1 MKQHS
6 AFTVIEILVVIVII
20 GVLTAISL
28 PAICKAREAANRA
41 ACANNLKQLGL
52 ACHSYH
58 DVAQVFP
65 PGYSA
70 GSSADSTAT
79 QPGWGWAAHL
89 LPYLEQSAVRDRI
102 DFCLPVED
110 PVNAT
115 ARLTTLPA
123 FRCPSDSGSSL
134 AFAIVNA
141 NRQPITQAAPSSY
154 AASCG
159 AAELDDIPGPM
170 EGVFYGNSRV
180 SIASITDGTS
190 TTCLIGDRASSWSM
204 TPWAGAVQGGIVVG
218 GPSNPARQNPDA
230 TEPAP
235 YMCLAQ
241 TREINDWD
249 DRDGALDDF
258 HSEHAGGINM
268 LFADGTV
275 RFLRQ
280 TMDPIVFG
288 ALGTKA
294 GGEVVNDSDF

>member
-1 MKQHS
+1 MKRQS
-6 AFTVIEILVVIVII
+6 AFTLIELLLAIVII
-20 GVLTAISL
+20 GVLIAISL
-28 PAICKAREAANRA
+28 PAICKAREAANRT

-65 PGYSA
+65 PGYSS
-70 GSSADSTAT
+70 GSTADPTST

-89 LPYLEQSAVRDRI
+89 LPYLEQRAVCDRI
-102 DFCLPVED
+102 DFCRPVED
-110 PVNAT
+110 PVNAA
-115 ARLTTLPA
+115 ARLTALQA

-134 AFAIVNA
+134 AFTIVTA
-141 NRQPITQAAPSSY
+141 KGQPITQAAPSSY

-159 AAELDDIPGPM
+159 AAEIDDIPGPM
-170 EGVFYGNSRV
+170 EGVFYRNSR
-180 SIASITDGTS
+180 INITNITDGTS

-204 TPWAGAVQGGIVVG
+204 TPWAGAVQGGIVLG
-218 GPSNPARQNPDA
+218 GPSNPSRQNPDA

-241 TREINDWD
+241 TREINDWT
-249 DRDGALDDF
+249 DRDGALDDY
-258 HSEHAGGINM
+258 HSEHPGGINM

-280 TMDPIVFG
+280 TMDPIIFAAV
-288 ALGTKA
+288 GTRA